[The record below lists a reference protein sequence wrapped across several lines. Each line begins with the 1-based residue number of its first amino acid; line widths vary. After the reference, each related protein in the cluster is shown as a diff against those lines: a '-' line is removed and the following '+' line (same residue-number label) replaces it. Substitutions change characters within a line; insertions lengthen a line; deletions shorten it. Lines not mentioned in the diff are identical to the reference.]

1 MNRWAKSTFLASG
14 VVIAGLCF
22 GPALAFEDQAADGWP
37 GWQAVSQ
44 VELDAT
50 RAKGH
55 IFDFEATIS
64 GNGIITVSGDA
75 TNTIDNHA
83 FAHFSGLANVI
94 QNNGNGAI
102 IQAGIAVTVNV
113 FP

>member
-1 MNRWAKSTFLASG
+1 
-14 VVIAGLCF
+14 VIAGLWF

-55 IFDFEATIS
+55 IFDFDATLT
-64 GNGIITVSGDA
+64 GNTITVSGDA
-75 TNTIDNHA
+75 TNTIDDHA
-83 FAHFSGLANVI
+83 FTHFSGLANVI

-113 FP
+113 YSGPAPD